1 MWRSFGSCVGCISA
15 RPACGRR
22 SETSRERSVLEALGE
37 SLQVERP
44 AALGVDRAALALP
57 ALAVAVEVAVLEFDT
72 CALRGL
78 GDEAN
83 LHLARLLEVGLDLP
97 LRGDV
102 PAEHDPVR
110 RLIGEHARPLALA
123 AVDAAVV
130 DAPTRAS
137 LKHRLRYLDSEHVVL
152 ARLDAVEVLRED
164 RERTLDRCLDDDL
177 LLYGRLLWLRGHE
190 TSSAGCSAAALKAAR
205 AWVQKPSSWAR
216 RAPTP
221 SGSSW

>member
-123 AVDAAVV
+123 PIHAAVV
-130 DAPTRAS
+130 DAPALAS
-137 LKHRLRYLDSEHVVL
+137 LEHRLRYLDVEHVVL
-152 ARLDAVEVLRED
+152 ARLDAVELLRED
-164 RERTLDRCLDDDL
+164 RERALDRDFDDDVGPHEFL
-177 LLYGRLLWLRGHE
+177 ACLCGHE
-190 TSSAGCSAAALKAAR
+190 FSSVVCSATAL
-205 AWVQKPSSWAR
+205 
-216 RAPTP
+216 
-221 SGSSW
+221 